1 MRTTRRNGFTIVEA
15 IIGLVVAVLVL
26 GGLSGLLITAT
37 SMFKRSGERIDP
49 RESVHLALAQVSLRI
64 ADSWAYA
71 TTEAGD
77 RLVARSARGDFELV
91 STPDGRLLF
100 KEAGAARVLLT
111 GVKAFAVREIAAGML
126 RLEVEVKREGAARE
140 ALGDCRIV
148 HEVRVPAVCDRDP
161 LLPVRP
167 VFPQA

>member
-1 MRTTRRNGFTIVEA
+1 MKRNGFTIVES

-26 GGLSGLLITAT
+26 GGLAGLLITAT

-64 ADSWAYA
+64 ADAWAYA

-77 RLVARSARGDFELV
+77 RLIARGARGDCELV
-91 STPDGRLLF
+91 ATPDGRLLF
-100 KEAGAARVLLT
+100 KEAGASRVLLT
-111 GVKAFAVREIAAGML
+111 GVKAFTVREIVAGML
-126 RLEVEVKREGAARE
+126 RLEVEVRRPRGARE
-140 ALGDCRIV
+140 ALGDCKVV
-148 HEVRVPAVCDRDP
+148 HEVRVPSVSDRDP